1 MYFVVMWAIVAQ
13 EHYIQQGATES
24 ELSMFDILNSEQTA
38 FAESI
43 DAFCTREIGSFEKS
57 RSLADGGT
65 HSQEIYSKMA
75 ELGWLGI
82 TVPEEFGGAD
92 AGATEMCIL
101 LERSL
106 YGLAPIGSIGPTL
119 IAGAAYKRF
128 GSPEQRERALRL
140 LADGGTLSISMSEP
154 GAGSDVGALRCKA
167 ERSGDD
173 WVINGQKTWCSNA
186 HFADRILLVARTS
199 SAGSKHE
206 GITMFDVPA
215 DIEGL
220 RISGIDTMGGREV
233 NDLYFDDVRL
243 PSDAVI
249 GEVDGGWAQLM
260 SGLNIER
267 LILAAMQLGVAERAF
282 DECLRFV
289 SEREQFG
296 RPVGKFQVLRHR
308 IADMATEIQATKL
321 LVYAVAKKVDAAP
334 DALFPREASMAK
346 LKATEL
352 SKWVTLECMQS
363 MGGYGYA
370 TEYGIERLLRQAV
383 VSSIYGGTN
392 EIQRDI
398 IGKTYGL

>member
-1 MYFVVMWAIVAQ
+1 MWAIVAQ
-13 EHYIQQGATES
+13 DPDTQQGATES
-24 ELSMFDILNSEQTA
+24 EFSMFDILNPEQTA

-43 DAFCTREIGSFEKS
+43 DAFCAREIGSFDAA
-57 RSLADGGT
+57 RTLADGGT
-65 HSQEIYSKMA
+65 HSHEIYSKMA

-82 TVPEEFGGAD
+82 TVPEEYGGAD
-92 AGATEMCIL
+92 AGATEMCVL
-101 LERSL
+101 LERSM

-119 IAGAAYKRF
+119 IAGAAYKKF
-128 GSPEQRERALRL
+128 GSPEQAERALGL
-140 LADGGTLSISMSEP
+140 VAGGGTLSISMSEP

-167 ERSGDD
+167 ERDGDE
-173 WVINGQKTWCSNA
+173 WVVNGQKTWCSNA

-215 DIEGL
+215 DIDGL

-243 PSDAVI
+243 PGDAVI
-249 GEVDGGWAQLM
+249 GETGGGWMQLM

-267 LILAAMQLGVAERAF
+267 LILAAMQIGVAQRAF
-282 DECLRFV
+282 DECLKFV

-296 RPVGKFQVLRHR
+296 RPVGTFQVLRHR
-308 IADMATEIQATKL
+308 MADMATEIQATKL
-321 LVYAVAKKVDAAP
+321 LVYAVAKKVDADP
-334 DALFPREASMAK
+334 DALLPREASMAK

-352 SKWVTLECMQS
+352 SKWVTGECMQS

-370 TEYGIERLLRQAV
+370 TEYGIEHLLRQAV
-383 VSSIYGGTN
+383 VSTIYGGTN